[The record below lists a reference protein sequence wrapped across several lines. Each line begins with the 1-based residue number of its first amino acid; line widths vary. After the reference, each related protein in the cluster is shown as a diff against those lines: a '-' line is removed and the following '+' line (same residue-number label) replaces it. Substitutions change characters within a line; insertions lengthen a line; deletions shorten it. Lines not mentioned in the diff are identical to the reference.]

1 MHVIT
6 GTFLIQSLADWLC
19 SCCTRFWMKLVEVLL
34 YVHWNHRFIRDRSPG
49 RPPRLSHSSWALR
62 FWMNDCI
69 LLQFVTFSIH
79 QSGVLTVLWFGC
91 CIAGA
96 TWNCCRL
103 GASSAYT
110 IQCVWF
116 LLLLLP
122 VSVWDFFMAPFPCFC
137 FNGQHAPTIL
147 DEMGVRDRHSNEYWP
162 GVILDELGHRGS
174 WDWKRGWVAIF
185 AHSTLAFDLMTSLI
199 KHDPRP
205 ALCPSVV
212 FLLIH
217 PQHTSTVPDTVCSV
231 REGQTSW
238 AHNPTPQPVLP
249 APLQALMAE
258 TATLGHWKQMY
269 NIMQP

>member
-1 MHVIT
+1 
-6 GTFLIQSLADWLC
+6 
-19 SCCTRFWMKLVEVLL
+19 MKLVEVLL
-34 YVHWNHRFIRDRSPG
+34 YVHWNHRVIRDRSPG
-49 RPPRLSHSSWALR
+49 CPPRLSHSSWALR

-116 LLLLLP
+116 LLLLP